1 MIVFNEL
8 RIDSDKNL
16 IIDASVLD
24 ITDDP
29 NNVIHIDHVY
39 VGVGSNQDIVDLDLT
54 NESYV
59 TRRDYS
65 TSEHLRGIRIV
76 LGLTNS
82 ATQTI
87 LNKERIDLTKF
98 LYYIQVTVDTTNPV
112 VELSDCT
119 VNTKIEGYAYD
130 KCLLMNKVFDYI
142 KSTDDICN
150 NIDDYANYI
159 VKINGLQL
167 AVESGN
173 FALANTYWNRFF
185 ANNDNNIGLISNTGC
200 GCRR

>member
-1 MIVFNEL
+1 MIQFNEL

-29 NNVIHIDHVY
+29 NGYIHIDHVY
-39 VGVGSNQDIVDLDLT
+39 IGVGSNQELIDLIDTPNIDKRYNSDGYVRGIRVVLDLT
-54 NESYV
+54 DNAV
-59 TRRDYS
+59 
-65 TSEHLRGIRIV
+65 
-76 LGLTNS
+76 
-82 ATQTI
+82 QI
-87 LNKERIDLTKF
+87 LLDMVGKDLTKF

-119 VNTKIEGYAYD
+119 VNTKVEGCAYD
-130 KCLLMNKVFDYI
+130 KCLLMNRVFDYI

-150 NIDDYANYI
+150 NMDDYANYI

-167 AVESGN
+167 AVESGD
-173 FALANTYWNRFF
+173 FALANTYWNKFF
-185 ANNDNNIGLISNTGC
+185 ANNDSNVGLISNTGC
-200 GCRR
+200 GCHR

>member
-29 NNVIHIDHVY
+29 KGYIHIDHVY
-39 VGVGSNQDIVDLDLT
+39 IGVGSNQDIVDLDLN

-59 TRRDYS
+59 TRRDDS
-65 TSEHLRGIRIV
+65 TNYLRGIRIV
-76 LGLTNS
+76 LNLTNS

-87 LNKERIDLTKF
+87 LNKEGIDLTKF
-98 LYYIQVTVDTTNPV
+98 LYYIQVTVDTTNPI

-119 VNTKIEGYAYD
+119 VNTKIDGYVYD

-142 KSTDDICN
+142 KSTDDICS

-159 VKINGLQL
+159 VKVNGLQL

-173 FALANTYWNRFF
+173 FTLANTYWNKFF

-200 GCRR
+200 GCHR

>member
-1 MIVFNEL
+1 MIQFNEL
-8 RIDSDKNL
+8 RIDSNKNL

-29 NNVIHIDHVY
+29 NHVIHIDHVY
-39 VGVGSNQDIVDLDLT
+39 VGVGSNQELIDLIDTPNIDKRYNSDGYVRGIRVVLDLT
-54 NESYV
+54 DNAV
-59 TRRDYS
+59 KTLLDKV
-65 TSEHLRGIRIV
+65 G
-76 LGLTNS
+76 
-82 ATQTI
+82 
-87 LNKERIDLTKF
+87 KDLTKF

-159 VKINGLQL
+159 VKVNGLQL
-167 AVESGN
+167 TVESGN
-173 FALANTYWNRFF
+173 FTLANTYWNKFF
-185 ANNDNNIGLISNTGC
+185 ANNNSNVSLISNNGC
-200 GCRR
+200 GCHQ

>member
-29 NNVIHIDHVY
+29 NGYIHIDHVY
-39 VGVGSNQDIVDLDLT
+39 VGVGSNQDIVDLDL
-54 NESYV
+54 
-59 TRRDYS
+59 S
-65 TSEHLRGIRIV
+65 TAIKRYNSAGYLRGIRIV
-76 LGLTNS
+76 LDLTNS
-82 ATQTI
+82 AAQT
-87 LNKERIDLTKF
+87 LFNKEGVDLTKF

-119 VNTKIEGYAYD
+119 VNTKIEGYTYD

-150 NIDDYANYI
+150 NIDDYTNYI

-173 FALANTYWNRFF
+173 FTLANTYWNKFF
-185 ANNDNNIGLISNTGC
+185 ANNSSNVGLISNTGC
-200 GCRR
+200 GCHR

>member
-8 RIDSDKNL
+8 RIDSEKNL

-29 NNVIHIDHVY
+29 NKYIHIDHVY
-39 VGVGSNQDIVDLDLT
+39 VGVGSNQDVVDLDLT
-54 NESYV
+54 NKVYATGRYNSAGY
-59 TRRDYS
+59 
-65 TSEHLRGIRIV
+65 LRGIRIV
-76 LGLTNS
+76 LDLTNS
-82 ATQTI
+82 ATQEI
-87 LNKERIDLTKF
+87 LNKECIDITKF
-98 LYYIQVTVDTTNPV
+98 LYYVQVTVDTTDPV

-119 VNTKIEGYAYD
+119 VNTKIEGYTYD

-150 NIDDYANYI
+150 NIDNYASYI
-159 VKINGLQL
+159 VKVNGLQL

-173 FALANTYWNRFF
+173 FGLANTYWDKFF
-185 ANNDNNIGLISNTGC
+185 ANNNSNVGLISNTGC